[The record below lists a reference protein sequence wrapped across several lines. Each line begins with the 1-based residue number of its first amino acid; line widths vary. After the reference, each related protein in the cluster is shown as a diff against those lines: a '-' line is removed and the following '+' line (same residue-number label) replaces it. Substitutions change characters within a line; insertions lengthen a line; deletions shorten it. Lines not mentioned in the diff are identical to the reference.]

1 MGKPLTQRQKY
12 DRQITEAQVQ
22 RVITDALDTYGW
34 LWHHETD
41 SRKSKRGFPDICAV
55 HPRTGAILFL
65 ELKKEL
71 GVVSPEQQTWLDAL
85 NQHGPHHRPGFT
97 SLPDHW
103 HGYHA
108 DVVRPSTLDDTLAL
122 IKKWGGRG

>member
-22 RVITDALDTYGW
+22 RVITDALDTCGW

-55 HPRTGAILFL
+55 HPRTGALLFL
-65 ELKKEL
+65 ELKREL
-71 GVVSPEQQTWLDAL
+71 GRVNPEQEAWISALAKHDAGMEPRPYQT
-85 NQHGPHHRPGFT
+85 GP
-97 SLPDHW
+97 W
-103 HGYHA
+103 HGFRA
-108 DVVRPSTLDDTLAL
+108 AVVRPSNLDLAVQL
-122 IKKWGGRG
+122 IQKWAR

>member
-41 SRKSKRGFPDICAV
+41 SRKSKAGFPDICAV
-55 HPRTGAILFL
+55 HPHTGALLFL
-65 ELKKEL
+65 ELKREI
-71 GVVSPEQQTWLDAL
+71 GVVSPEQQVWLDAL
-85 NQHGPHHRPGFT
+85 TKHDTMNHDRYDEGCLFAA
-97 SLPDHW
+97 L
-103 HGYHA
+103 
-108 DVVRPSTLDDTLAL
+108 VVRPSTMDDILRFIQA
-122 IKKWGGRG
+122 WAR